1 MRNIHPTD
9 FMDDDERREHLQ
21 SIMAMQARMA
31 KSLPRVVYDRKNDT
45 INVITAKDGLSWK
58 DQNRG

>member
-1 MRNIHPTD
+1 MRNLHPTYG
-9 FMDDDERREHLQ
+9 MEDDERREHLQ
-21 SIMAMQARMA
+21 AIMAMQARMA
-31 KSLPRVVYDRKNDT
+31 KHSPRVVYDRKNDT